1 MGKGFAFIAIIAAAA
16 IALLN
21 YGKTAKSLLAL
32 KAQFNGLKVH
42 SISLTE
48 IILKVNLSIVNSNS
62 STVTANKITANI
74 LYQGDVISTV
84 NWDGTLNLP
93 GDNQTTNINGIQFN
107 VKNMTALPLLYK
119 AIKGDAGS
127 VKFTIN
133 GRITADGNTYPVE
146 TTLKLS

>member
-1 MGKGFAFIAIIAAAA
+1 MYK
-16 IALLN
+16 
-21 YGKTAKSLLAL
+21 
-32 KAQFNGLKVH
+32 
-42 SISLTE
+42 
-48 IILKVNLSIVNSNS
+48 
-62 STVTANKITANI
+62 
-74 LYQGDVISTV
+74 GDVISTV
-84 NWDGTLNLP
+84 NWDGTLNLT

-107 VKNMTALPLLYK
+107 VKNITALPLLYK